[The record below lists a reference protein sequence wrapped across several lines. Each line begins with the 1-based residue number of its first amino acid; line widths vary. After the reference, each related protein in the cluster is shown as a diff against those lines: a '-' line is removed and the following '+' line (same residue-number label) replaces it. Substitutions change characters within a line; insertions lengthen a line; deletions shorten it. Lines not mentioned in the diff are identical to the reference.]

1 MKCLIRKMSK
11 KDINDVQNVAKESWH
26 ATYEGIIPREI
37 QDNFL
42 KHAYSDDM
50 IEYRLKNSNM
60 FVAEVE
66 GEVIGFINFSSL
78 NENNESELSA
88 IYINPEYQ
96 GHGIGTQLL
105 QTCTSALTKLKVIYL
120 DVEKE
125 NNIGLSF
132 YKKKGFEVVDEY
144 DDNFDGHILR
154 TLKMSLSK
162 VR

>member
-1 MKCLIRKMSK
+1 MKYLIRKMSIE
-11 KDINDVQNVAKESWH
+11 DIKEVQNVAKKSWH

-50 IEYRLKNSNM
+50 MEYRLKNSNM

-105 QTCTSALTKLKVIYL
+105 QVCTSELTKLKAIYL

-125 NNIGLSF
+125 NNSGLSF

-144 DDNFDGHILR
+144 DDNFDGHILK
-154 TLKMSLSK
+154 TLRMKLE
-162 VR
+162 V

>member
-11 KDINDVQNVAKESWH
+11 KDINEVQNVAKESWH

-50 IEYRLKNSNM
+50 MEYRLKNSYM
-60 FVAEVE
+60 YVAEVE

-88 IYINPEYQ
+88 FYINPEYQ

-105 QTCTSALTKLKVIYL
+105 QTCTSELTKLKAIYL

-144 DDNFDGHILR
+144 DDNFDGHILK
-154 TLKMSLSK
+154 TLRMKLE
-162 VR
+162 V

>member
-1 MKCLIRKMSK
+1 MKYLIRKMSK
-11 KDINDVQNVAKESWH
+11 EDIKDVQNVAKKSWY

-37 QDNFL
+37 QDSFL

-50 IEYRLKNSNM
+50 MEYRLKNSNM

-96 GHGIGTQLL
+96 GYGIGTQLL
-105 QTCTSALTKLKVIYL
+105 QICTSELTKLKAIYL

-125 NNIGLSF
+125 NKSGLSF
-132 YKKKGFEVVDEY
+132 YKKKEFEVVDEY
-144 DDNFDGHILR
+144 DDNFDGHILKTFR
-154 TLKMSLSK
+154 MKLGI
-162 VR
+162 

>member
-1 MKCLIRKMSK
+1 MKYLIRKMSNE
-11 KDINDVQNVAKESWH
+11 DIKDVQNVAKKSWH

-42 KHAYSDDM
+42 KYAYSDEM
-50 IEYRLKNSNM
+50 MKYRLKNSYM
-60 FVAEVE
+60 YVAEVE

-88 IYINPEYQ
+88 IYIKPEYQ
-96 GHGIGTQLL
+96 GHGIGTQLI
-105 QTCTSALTKLKVIYL
+105 QVYISEFPKLEAIYL

-132 YKKKGFEVVDEY
+132 YKKKGFKVVDEY
-144 DDNFDGHILR
+144 DDNFDGHILK
-154 TLKMSLSK
+154 TLRMKLE
-162 VR
+162 V